1 MILNNYLISF
11 ALFLLDHIL
20 SSLLLHSFPD
30 PSNPI
35 QAYNF
40 TESSQLEEPKLE
52 RSLISILPQDTE
64 VIWYFGDLNFRLKGK
79 RADWGFGT
87 TGGGVKSSKDEKNL
101 PSRDDI
107 ISLID
112 NGSID
117 ALVAKDELTHLRL
130 SNQGV
135 LSQFTE
141 PPITF
146 LPSYKLNQK
155 SGKKNHHQKV
165 KDDQVDTPLI
175 DGRSGQ
181 RREYSTK
188 RLPAY
193 CDRIL
198 YYSDTRHSITSLHYT
213 RVTDYSWSDHDP
225 VVCMFHL
232 EQVVGI
238 GEKRV
243 EGRTIMPVI
252 QARLLRLWHCN
263 HRYILPLIILVLCYT
278 YLVAV

>member
-1 MILNNYLISF
+1 MILNNFLISF
-11 ALFLLDHIL
+11 ILPLLDHIL

-30 PSNPI
+30 PSNPV
-35 QAYNF
+35 QAYTF
-40 TESSQLEEPKLE
+40 TESSQLAEPMLE

-64 VIWYFGDLNFRLKGK
+64 VIWYFGDLNFRLKGRK
-79 RADWGFGT
+79 ADWGFGT
-87 TGGGVKSSKDEKNL
+87 GGVKWSKDEKNL
-101 PSRDDI
+101 PSRADI

-117 ALVAKDELTHLRL
+117 ALVTKDELTHLRL

-146 LPSYKLNQK
+146 LPSYKLNQI
-155 SGKKNHHQKV
+155 SGKTNQKA

-175 DGRSGQ
+175 DGRIGQ

-198 YYSDTRHSITSLHYT
+198 YYSDSRHSITSLHYT
-213 RVTDYSWSDHDP
+213 RVTDYFWSDHDP

-238 GEKRV
+238 GGKRV

-263 HRYILPLIILVLCYT
+263 HRYILLLLILVLCYT